1 MANIYRSI
9 PVISEFLIFTKIQK
23 FKGDYEM
30 IWNNGFERKRFEEE
44 QKRLAEEYR
53 KLGMS
58 EAQIRE
64 MYLFDLAWYKSKRR
78 YLTHTQSFTSK
89 EFNRGNE
96 DNFENTMFRTFS
108 EALCAA
114 MDKPINRSRY
124 CWVEDIEDPVLVQK
138 LKRLNENDLELL
150 TLFAFDGYTLT
161 EIGKIY
167 RCTPQNIQQKYK
179 RIKNNLL

>member
-1 MANIYRSI
+1 
-9 PVISEFLIFTKIQK
+9 
-23 FKGDYEM
+23 M

-44 QKRLAEEYR
+44 QERLAEEYR
-53 KLGMS
+53 KHGMS

-78 YLTHTQSFTSK
+78 YYTHTQSFTSGA
-89 EFNRGNE
+89 FDGGNE
-96 DNFENTMFRTFS
+96 EDFKSTLVKVFS
-108 EALCAA
+108 EALSAA
-114 MDKPINRSRY
+114 MDQPSNHSRY
-124 CWVEDIEDPVLVQK
+124 CWVEDIEDPVLMQK

-167 RCTPQNIQQKYK
+167 CCTPQNIQQKYK

>member
-1 MANIYRSI
+1 M
-9 PVISEFLIFTKIQK
+9 T
-23 FKGDYEM
+23 
-30 IWNNGFERKRFEEE
+30 WNNGFERKRFEEE

-58 EAQIRE
+58 KAQIRE

-78 YLTHTQSFTSK
+78 YYTHTQSFASGS
-89 EFNRGNE
+89 FDRGNE
-96 DNFENTMFRTFS
+96 DDFESALVKVFS
-108 EALCAA
+108 EALSAA
-114 MDKPINRSRY
+114 MDKPNNHSRY
-124 CWVEDIEDPVLVQK
+124 YWVEYIENPVLVQK
-138 LKRLNENDLELL
+138 LKLLNENDLELL

-167 RCTPQNIQQKYK
+167 RCTPQNIHQKYK

>member
-1 MANIYRSI
+1 
-9 PVISEFLIFTKIQK
+9 
-23 FKGDYEM
+23 M

>member
-1 MANIYRSI
+1 
-9 PVISEFLIFTKIQK
+9 LIFTKIQK

-30 IWNNGFERKRFEEE
+30 NWNNGYERKRFEEAQE
-44 QKRLAEEYR
+44 RLADEYR

-78 YLTHTQSFTSK
+78 YYSHTQSFAPSGVIGG
-89 EFNRGNE
+89 NNE
-96 DNFENTMFRTFS
+96 DYESTLVMMLS
-108 EALCAA
+108 EALSAV
-114 MDKPINRSRY
+114 MDNPISSSRY
-124 CWVEDIEDPVLVQK
+124 CWVEDIEDQALAEK
-138 LKRLNENDLELL
+138 IRRLNENDLELL

-161 EIGKIY
+161 EIGQIY